1 MLAEKHRIP
10 RAPLLTMQQYLQEL
24 QTMIRTLSELI
35 ATSLDETTNTTTRG
49 TTASAPAAEVEAEA
63 ALRAY
68 RIEQLGL
75 MQQCH
80 STYALVNPEKV
91 VSDWEVYSNMLDP
104 IEVTDLSATCI
115 TLDVSNMFVSMSR
128 SDEVQTLSARRTSR
142 SWRSS

>member
-1 MLAEKHRIP
+1 MVLLAEKHRIP

-35 ATSLDETTNTTTRG
+35 ATSLDETSTQPRAQQG

-91 VSDWEVYSNMLDP
+91 VSDWEVYNNMLDP
-104 IEVTDLSATCI
+104 IEV
-115 TLDVSNMFVSMSR
+115 NF
-128 SDEVQTLSARRTSR
+128 
-142 SWRSS
+142 

>member
-1 MLAEKHRIP
+1 VLAEKHRIP

-35 ATSLDETTNTTTRG
+35 ATSLDETSTQNSQGAQG
-49 TTASAPAAEVEAEA
+49 TTASAPAAEIEAEA

-91 VSDWEVYSNMLDP
+91 VSDWEVYNNMLDP
-104 IEVTDLSATCI
+104 IEVNYFVDTSAYFS
-115 TLDVSNMFVSMSR
+115 L
-128 SDEVQTLSARRTSR
+128 
-142 SWRSS
+142 